1 MTKAAVKITAILAA
15 LILLVGA
22 AFHMT
27 GIVPVKMVLEDVE
40 PEFYKNALAGMWVM
54 PAVHWIFIA
63 FLSAGLS
70 WYKLKACAAI
80 LIAFGVWIITD
91 ALIVFLHVGPF
102 MGVYMLGISGLLL
115 LISGVLLRNAVK
127 V

>member
-70 WYKLKACAAI
+70 WYKSKACAAI

-91 ALIVFLHVGPF
+91 ALIVLLHVGPF